1 MVFCS
6 ILTIK
11 EERIKIKAMKKI
23 GLIGGITWQSTQ
35 LYYQLLNTK
44 VAEILGGQNSCECI
58 IESVNFADISSKQA
72 EGDWDTLHSQMT
84 DIALRLQNAG
94 AEIILICANTMHL
107 SVPTMKKR
115 LSIPILHIA
124 EVAGNAVKN
133 KGCQKVLLLGTKY
146 TMELDFYKDI
156 LKNQFGI
163 EVLIPNEADREIV
176 HDIIYSELSKGI
188 ITEESK
194 KLYLDIIKKSEKE
207 GAQGVILGCTE
218 IPLLIQQE
226 DCDIVVIDTTKEHA
240 YAAVEFAFA

>member
-1 MVFCS
+1 
-6 ILTIK
+6 
-11 EERIKIKAMKKI
+11 MKKI

-44 VAEILGGQNSCECI
+44 VAEKLGGQSSCECI
-58 IESVNFADISSKQA
+58 IESVNFAEISSKQA

-84 DIALRLQNAG
+84 DIALRLENAG

-107 SVPTMKKR
+107 SVPTMKK
-115 LSIPILHIA
+115 SVSVPILHIA
-124 EVAGNAVKN
+124 EVAGKAVKK

-163 EVLIPNEADREIV
+163 EVMVPDSEDREMV
-176 HDIIYSELSKGI
+176 HAIIYSELSKGI
-188 ITEESK
+188 ISK
-194 KLYLDIIKKSEKE
+194 DSKSKYLEIIKKSEKE

-226 DCDIVVIDTTKEHA
+226 DCDIMVIDTTKEHA
-240 YAAVEFAFA
+240 FAAVDFALQLNR

>member
-1 MVFCS
+1 
-6 ILTIK
+6 
-11 EERIKIKAMKKI
+11 MKKI

-44 VAEILGGQNSCECI
+44 VAETLGGQSSCECI

-72 EGDWDTLHSQMT
+72 KGDWDTLHTQMT
-84 DIALRLQNAG
+84 DIAVRLENAG

-107 SVPTMKKR
+107 SVPAIKEKITVP
-115 LSIPILHIA
+115 LIHIA
-124 EVAGNAVKN
+124 EVAGKVVKE
-133 KGCQKVLLLGTKY
+133 KGCEKVLLLGTKY

-163 EVLIPNEADREIV
+163 EVLIPNEADREII
-176 HDIIYSELSKGI
+176 HNIIYSELSKGI
-188 ITEESK
+188 ITDDSK
-194 KLYLDIIKKSEKE
+194 KHYLNIIEKSKKD
-207 GAQGVILGCTE
+207 GAQGVILACTE

-240 YAAVEFAFA
+240 YAAVEVALK